1 MKIANVIK
9 CFLYFS
15 AGGELQYSDDVTCS
29 PLRISH
35 CANAGY
41 SFTRVSR
48 AYQDMVESSKIFQG
62 VNSTLKKVICM
73 ELAPPCETNKSRTV
87 YVPCRSTCEAA
98 NNESNSKFLDFFKS
112 SDYCST
118 FPYEKHKSGKAYCA
132 LRTWP
137 NTGYW
142 PSHLWERISST
153 GICCSIFFLALI
165 N

>member
-29 PLRISH
+29 PQRISH

-41 SFTRVSR
+41 SFTRVSH

-98 NNESNSKFLDFFKS
+98 YNESNSKFLDFFKS

-142 PSHLWERISST
+142 PSYLWKRISST
-153 GICCSIFFLALI
+153 GICCSIFF
-165 N
+165 